1 MQKTVAALAI
11 PYDGIKQWQADAL
24 ESVARYLQVSQ
35 LMRVK
40 CAGQSP
46 RCYPFGYRV
55 LCALYHRS
63 AEVKAAH
70 LPIAHLAQRSVLL
83 EQGRATSRL
92 PDAEVELLRQQGVEW
107 IINFCAPLEPPPGID
122 IISYQSNA
130 PLHESDGLP
139 GLVELHHDAER
150 IEIRIERHGARLPG
164 RDVLARGYTRVHD
177 DSLARTLGEF
187 YRSAA
192 LLLKPALENLGGSNA
207 DEGIET
213 LQGPAQG
220 PATPDNLMVAS
231 VMFRTSSRYLH
242 RLFQQMLV
250 ERHRKS
256 ISTRY
261 EDLQGLISLGVGCG
275 RLAYHPRSDA
285 CDGSI
290 AVQRHE
296 PEVIED
302 ARARYKEAARVNK
315 RRGAG
320 KRQSVGFQAR
330 GVPDGTLFWH
340 GGVFY
345 LFANDDEGALEHC
358 LNLYYSH
365 ELRGP
370 FVAHPSSPIVIDPCS
385 ARMGG
390 RIHVDEGRIYR
401 FGRDSCRGDGGGL
414 TVSEIL
420 TLSPQEYR
428 EQRVGKLAFSD
439 AFGPQSIDIDGD
451 RVEMHFFTEQI
462 ALIAGYRRL
471 MTRLLHRFAQTEK
484 GDALSATEEGNGRSS
499 LQEGY
504 SLARAEGDGAGAI
517 VEASVPEASIAES
530 RMAESRMA

>member
-35 LMRVK
+35 LIRVK
-40 CAGQSP
+40 CAGQPP
-46 RCYPFGYRV
+46 RGYPFGYRV

-92 PDAEVELLRQQGVEW
+92 PDAEVELLHQQGVEW
-107 IINFCAPLEPPPGID
+107 IINFGAPLEPPPGID

-139 GLVELHHDAER
+139 GLVELHHAAER
-150 IEIRIERHGARLPG
+150 IEICIERHAASASG
-164 RDVLARGYTRVHD
+164 RGVLARGYSRVHG
-177 DSLARTLGEF
+177 DSLVRTLGEF

-192 LLLKPALENLGGSNA
+192 LLLKPALENLRSRRDCDITEA
-207 DEGIET
+207 R
-213 LQGPAQG
+213 QGAGPDPAIL
-220 PATPDNLMVAS
+220 DNLAVAS
-231 VMFRTSSRYLH
+231 VVIKATGRYLRGLL
-242 RLFQQMLV
+242 RLTLMEQ
-250 ERHRKS
+250 HGSS
-256 ISTRY
+256 ISTRF
-261 EDLQGLISLGVGCG
+261 DTLQELTTLSIRPGVLAHSGGSQREHVVPPRPISRPGHDTHT
-275 RLAYHPRSDA
+275 RLS
-285 CDGSI
+285 GT
-290 AVQRHE
+290 
-296 PEVIED
+296 
-302 ARARYKEAARVNK
+302 ARASK
-315 RRGAG
+315 RHGGGMPQGETFR
-320 KRQSVGFQAR
+320 AR

-428 EQRVGKLAFSD
+428 EKRVGKLAFSD